1 MSLNSTTY
9 GSERNINDLEA
20 RYISCMNRPKRR
32 IVEAQEFFFSSHY
45 TIPVQCW
52 VEYLGR
58 VLNSI
63 QGVRTLPDLQG
74 YRIVVGTVC
83 V

>member
-9 GSERNINDLEA
+9 VSERNRNDLEA
-20 RYISCMNRPKRR
+20 RYISCMNRPKLW

-45 TIPVQCW
+45 IIPSQCW

-58 VLNSI
+58 GLNSI
-63 QGVRTLPDLQG
+63 QGVRTLPGLQG
-74 YRIVVGTVC
+74 YRVVVGTIC